1 VKSLVQGLGKLGSSD
16 HCSPMGCACLSTS
29 GGLGTLLTVVCVKLT
44 ASMSGYLC
52 GPCHSTQSLEGSWT
66 HGALIAALRAHP
78 GVLRRLDGLH
88 LRVVDPDLP
97 LELKGADNATI
108 LDYYRD
114 LLSEPSVVSRRCRV
128 MLLGNGGVGKTTL
141 AQRLVTGTPIQP
153 GSTDTTHGVL
163 QRASKQP
170 PLDHALC
177 AFNRRSLRDRYSPCA
192 DYWTLSH
199 EQAACIPSDG
209 TLEVSITDFGG
220 QVRTTRAMFF
230 SHTLRNC
237 TLIDSTTARC

>member
-1 VKSLVQGLGKLGSSD
+1 VITVRLWVAHAYPLLVALELYLPWSVLNSRLPCLD
-16 HCSPMGCACLSTS
+16 TCVAHVTPRSPWRG
-29 GGLGTLLTVVCVKLT
+29 
-44 ASMSGYLC
+44 
-52 GPCHSTQSLEGSWT
+52 